1 MMVCE
6 SWRSLEGRTNAPT
19 RPGSVQRRT
28 NRIRDSGEAVDA
40 TLALLP
46 VLLAAIVVALCGGI
60 CGRSA
65 VRSGDDDARRLD
77 SNCFRP
83 SFFCQASSKGSIGRG
98 KAHRE

>member
-46 VLLAAIVVALCGGI
+46 VLLAAIVVCAGEIEFAVGGAGVGRRVVPS
-60 CGRSA
+60 CGRA
-65 VRSGDDDARRLD
+65 MTTHDG
-77 SNCFRP
+77 
-83 SFFCQASSKGSIGRG
+83 
-98 KAHRE
+98 